1 MGLHGSGGGC
11 PGKLQAPSSRRLRR
25 QIGALGPH
33 LLATGLWGPRLSAF
47 SAPGSLAQ
55 PPSPRGCVFP
65 PPQSLEWSSRG
76 RRVVRAKLGLVSPP
90 PSPGSLSKSSWCPPL
105 RLALSPPPSL
115 FFLLCLSR
123 LPLLSQV
130 LCLFYPSPIPLWM
143 LPVFLC
149 LSVYPVPLPS
159 STLSFRHQICHFSGL
174 PKAQGLRGADTPAW
188 MSHRSFLLC
197 SGTAVSPGDPKFTA
211 SPFHLQC
218 HYLLNGFSEF

>member
-1 MGLHGSGGGC
+1 MRLHGSGGGC

-33 LLATGLWGPRLSAF
+33 LLATGLWGPCLSVF

-105 RLALSPPPSL
+105 RLALSLPPSL
-115 FFLLCLSR
+115 LFLLCLSR
-123 LPLLSQV
+123 LPLLSQA
-130 LCLFYPSPIPLWM
+130 LCLFYP
-143 LPVFLC
+143 LPHP
-149 LSVYPVPLPS
+149 SVDAPCVPLSLCVPGASSIIHPELPPS
-159 STLSFRHQICHFSGL
+159 DL
-174 PKAQGLRGADTPAW
+174 PLFW
-188 MSHRSFLLC
+188 
-197 SGTAVSPGDPKFTA
+197 SP
-211 SPFHLQC
+211 
-218 HYLLNGFSEF
+218 